1 MAPGYSAPGR
11 EKIQKRTHAG
21 DDSAPSGAE
30 VQRDIKESFE
40 SGREGYIG
48 QPNIWYPEGVLPGFK
63 EGCLD
68 FYEVRAYWKRLCYM
82 TNERTLIHLA
92 GLR

>member
-1 MAPGYSAPGR
+1 MASGYSAPGV

-21 DDSAPSGAE
+21 DDSAPSSDE

-40 SGREGYIG
+40 SGREGYAD

-63 EGCLD
+63 QACLD
-68 FYEVRAYWKRLCYM
+68 FYEVRAYLKYLQ
-82 TNERTLIHLA
+82 IK
-92 GLR
+92 GQ